1 MLYPICT
8 CGELL
13 SNKQLVYE
21 EKMKKL
27 CDEIGVDFNMVSQ
40 GETDKNE
47 TYKKKRADKELDY
60 IRRNYG
66 HLLRKDPQYNPN
78 LSFFGTNYDVIRKS
92 EFARL

>member
-47 TYKKKRADKELDY
+47 TYKKKRADIINGLCRRYCCKALMITY
-60 IRRNYG
+60 IDIVHHIKG
-66 HLLRKDPQYNPN
+66 
-78 LSFFGTNYDVIRKS
+78 
-92 EFARL
+92 